1 MNFGLVRPLYTLA
14 GGDSHTRCNRS
25 DRGYGLRREGVL
37 LFWTPR
43 ANSLRP
49 GKTIQVSVNGRVSTL
64 WRVNQTHT
72 TPYHP
77 QSNGVV
83 ERGNR
88 VLGDALRALLLDRGQ
103 EDWDLVLPQLL

>member
-1 MNFGLVRPLYTLA
+1 MATILDERVFWYFGLPEQI
-14 GGDSHTRCNRS
+14 HS
-25 DRGYGLRREGVL
+25 DL
-37 LFWTPR
+37 
-43 ANSLRP
+43 
-49 GKTIQVSVNGRVSTL
+49 GRQFKSQLMVELCAL

-88 VLGDALRALLLDRGQ
+88 VLGDSLQALLLDRGQ
-103 EDWDLVLPQLL
+103 EDWDLVLPQLF